1 MTSDNILEAQMDD
14 RRLNEK
20 GRNGFPVC
28 KKCGGQV
35 IRSYGQLAC
44 LQCGYDQKETLRFN
58 PSSRRSPRDRRIG
71 AL

>member
-20 GRNGFPVC
+20 ERNGFPVC

-35 IRSYGQLAC
+35 LPRNDNKCI
-44 LQCGYDQKETLRFN
+44 QCGYDQKD
-58 PSSRRSPRDRRIG
+58 PSRLPPQRRHLSDRLSG
-71 AL
+71 VL